1 MQRYKLHGFVP
12 LADGECCQICDAKLY
27 LLSYT
32 LFRVLAQHNIIH
44 DPGSFT
50 CIREDYEETTL
61 ISSGT
66 CYYHRRN
73 LLRIEMLLFVSQ
85 VNPFTTDPLF
95 NVVASLDPS
104 IPMPLFNITRSTY
117 NLCLCGQRNSN
128 FCHQNANFSVIWFQ
142 SLESWL
148 LWLARKD
155 TAIVKA

>member
-1 MQRYKLHGFVP
+1 MYAHSYAKISYIASFLWLMVNVVIFVMQNCTYF
-12 LADGECCQICDAKLY
+12 D
-27 LLSYT
+27 T

-95 NVVASLDPS
+95 NVVASLDPIHPNAIVPHHS
-104 IPMPLFNITRSTY
+104 IHL
-117 NLCLCGQRNSN
+117 
-128 FCHQNANFSVIWFQ
+128 Q
-142 SLESWL
+142 SLSLWSSQFKL
-148 LWLARKD
+148 LSSKC
-155 TAIVKA
+155 KF